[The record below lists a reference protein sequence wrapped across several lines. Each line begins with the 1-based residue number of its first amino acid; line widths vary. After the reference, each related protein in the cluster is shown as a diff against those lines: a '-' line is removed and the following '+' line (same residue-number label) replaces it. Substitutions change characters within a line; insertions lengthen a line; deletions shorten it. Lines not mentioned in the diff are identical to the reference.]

1 MKTKVTLSLG
11 RSGKKWA
18 RFGPGSVPS
27 GWKKAASQRTRH
39 AAIRKDVAKEGG
51 QCTRTF
57 RKLLQVANVTTDRP
71 TEKKA
76 RADYRWLKKQGW
88 CRMKTKKTK

>member
-1 MKTKVTLSLG
+1 MKAKVRGSLG

-27 GWKKAASQRTRH
+27 GWKKAAAPRTRH
-39 AAIRKDVAKEGG
+39 EAIRKDVAKEGG
-51 QCTRTF
+51 QCLRTF

-76 RADYRWLKKQGW
+76 RADYRWLKKQAW
-88 CRMKTKKTK
+88 CRLKTKKIK